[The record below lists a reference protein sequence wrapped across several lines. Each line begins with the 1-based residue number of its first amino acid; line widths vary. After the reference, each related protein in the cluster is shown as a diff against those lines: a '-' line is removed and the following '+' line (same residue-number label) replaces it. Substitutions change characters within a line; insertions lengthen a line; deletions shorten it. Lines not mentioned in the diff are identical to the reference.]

1 MGYITP
7 AQVVSISD
15 KLVAMSTAAMGTN
28 ASGFGIGD
36 TTDTSR
42 AYFKMTDPTTG
53 LESIRRALVDPD
65 IEQYFIATMS
75 SLKSKQPSLYNR
87 SLTPLMVSLKQ
98 SCVATMLNLAQNS
111 ATSIDLFAKYYNIGA
126 GGAWTCLFAP
136 GWYQLHYDT
145 VGSYPSP
152 YNTYFEVVQ
161 GSTYTN
167 GMYKV
172 TCNSTTGGSSPTDG
186 FAIDSTKY
194 AGCFPYIRT
203 SSVTGSGLVTV
214 AGTWRKT
221 DGTTASGNGTITLSS
236 NPANNAY
243 ALTSLPFTNA
253 LLLDVTGITLVSGLT
268 GGTIY
273 VESKAPSG
281 RLAAPS

>member
-1 MGYITP
+1 MGYITA
-7 AQVVSISD
+7 AQVVSFTD
-15 KLVAMSTAAMGTN
+15 KLVAMSTVALGTN
-28 ASGFGIGD
+28 ASGYGIGD
-36 TTDTSR
+36 TSDTSR
-42 AYFKMTDPTTG
+42 AYFKMTDTSTG
-53 LESIRRALVDPD
+53 LESIRRAFADPD

-75 SLKSKQPSLYNR
+75 TLKAKQPSLYNR
-87 SLTPLMVSLKQ
+87 SITPLVVSLKQ
-98 SCVATMLNLAQNS
+98 ACVASMLNLGQNS
-111 ATSIDLFAKYYNIGA
+111 STSVDLFAKYYNIGA
-126 GGAWTCLFAP
+126 GGPWNCLFAP
-136 GWYQLHYDT
+136 GWYTLHNDT

-172 TCNSTTGGSSPTDG
+172 TCNSTSGGSSPTDG

-203 SSVTGSGLVTV
+203 SSVTGGGLVTV

-221 DGTTASGNGTITLSS
+221 DGTTASGNGTITLTST
-236 NPANNAY
+236 PANNAY

-253 LLLDVTGITLVSGLT
+253 LLLDVTGITLATTLT